1 MSILKEKKD
10 DWSETLVKG
19 YYYDEVEDKEVNMGY
34 ALFTKPYLHKFD
46 FGKNSIYHMF
56 ERSDFRDNNYFDDT
70 TINWNS
76 YYDERI

>member
-1 MSILKEKKD
+1 MGVLKEKKD

-19 YYYDEVEDKEVNMGY
+19 YYYDEVGDKEVNMGY
-34 ALFTKPYLHKFD
+34 ALFTKPYHHKFD